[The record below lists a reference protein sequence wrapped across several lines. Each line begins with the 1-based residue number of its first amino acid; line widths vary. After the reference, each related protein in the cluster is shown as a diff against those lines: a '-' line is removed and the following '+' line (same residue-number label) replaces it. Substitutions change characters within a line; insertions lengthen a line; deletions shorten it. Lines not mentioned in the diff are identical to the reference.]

1 MPVAFLSRLSAADVE
16 RWRQLLNGAIGEP
29 ILIGP
34 DAAADI
40 AVVANPAPNQLVTMA
55 SLKFIQSAWAGVDG
69 LLTDPTLP
77 QVPLARL
84 IDPDLAQAMAESVA
98 AHVLAIHRQF
108 PLYRAQQQAAVWAQH
123 FQPAARTCKVGL
135 LGYGEMGKA
144 TGKML
149 TDIGFPVATWTRS
162 KGDLDALLAESDIVV
177 SLLPLTPETRGVLN
191 AGLFARMKPGAAII
205 SAGRGGHLVEA
216 DLLAAL
222 ESGQIGHAVLDV
234 FGVEPLPADH
244 PFWRHAKVTITPHV
258 AAVTDP
264 ANSAALIAAN
274 IRRFRAGG
282 PVVGLVAREAGY

>member
-1 MPVAFLSRLSAADVE
+1 MPVAFLTRLPAADIE
-16 RWRQLLNGAIGEP
+16 RWRMLLTEAVGEP
-29 ILIGP
+29 ILLGP
-34 DAAADI
+34 DPAADI
-40 AVVANPAPNQLVTMA
+40 AVVANPAPNQLVNMPA
-55 SLKFIQSAWAGVDG
+55 LQFIQSAWAGVDG

-77 QVPLARL
+77 QVPLSRL
-84 IDPDLAQAMAESVA
+84 IDPDLAQAMAESVT

-108 PLYRAQQQAAVWAQH
+108 PLYRAQQAAGIWAQH
-123 FQPAARTCKVGL
+123 FQPAARTCRVGL

-149 TDIGFPVATWTRS
+149 SNIGFPVATWTRS
-162 KGDLDALLAESDIVV
+162 GGDLDALLAQSDIVV

-191 AGLFARMKPGAAII
+191 AGLFARMRPGAAII

-216 DLLAAL
+216 DLLTAL
-222 ESGQIGHAVLDV
+222 EGGQIGHAVLDV

-244 PFWRHAKVTITPHV
+244 PFWRHPKVTITPHV

-274 IRRFRAGG
+274 IRRFRAGQ
-282 PVVGLVAREAGY
+282 PVVGLVARDAGY